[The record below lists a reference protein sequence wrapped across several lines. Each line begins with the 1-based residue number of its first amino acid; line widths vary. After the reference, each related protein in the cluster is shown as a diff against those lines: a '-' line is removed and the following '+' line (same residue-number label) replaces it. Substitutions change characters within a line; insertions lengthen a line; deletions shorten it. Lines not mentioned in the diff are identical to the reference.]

1 MGLGC
6 VNMQLSRSF
15 GTIHA
20 GHLSEDFL
28 TVEEYYY
35 FLRDEFLPGS
45 KWIHAGAFALEEGD
59 KAGRVHI
66 QFYMEHERK
75 RPRTLAKMFQVTTE
89 YLFRTVI
96 NAPSAWDYCTGQ
108 GRHEGKQAFDRLQF
122 GEPLLTESGNKAD
135 LKLLVG
141 LIVTG
146 THPTE
151 ILKEH
156 PYAYTVHRRRIWD
169 LYLDIKG
176 IDRLERS
183 QEEWR
188 GR

>member
-1 MGLGC
+1 
-6 VNMQLSRSF
+6 MQLSRCF

-35 FLRDEFLPGS
+35 FLRDELLPAQR
-45 KWIHAGAFALEEGD
+45 WIHAGAFALEEGS
-59 KAGRVHI
+59 KTGTTHI

-75 RPRTLAKMFQVTTE
+75 RPRTLAKMFDVTSE
-89 YLFRTVI
+89 YVFRVVI
-96 NAPSAWDYCTGQ
+96 SPTGSWDYCTGS

-122 GEPLLTESGNKAD
+122 GEPLLTETGNKAD

-141 LIVTG
+141 LIVSG

-156 PYAYTVHRRRIWD
+156 PYAYTVHRRRVWD
-169 LYLDIKG
+169 LFFDLKG
-176 IDRLERS
+176 IDKLERI
-183 QEEWR
+183 EEEFR

>member
-1 MGLGC
+1 
-6 VNMQLSRSF
+6 MQLSRCF

-35 FLRDEFLPGS
+35 FLRDEIIPGFD
-45 KWIHAGAFALEEGD
+45 WVHAGAFALEEGS
-59 KAGRVHI
+59 KTGTTHI
-66 QFYMEHERK
+66 QFYMEHKRK
-75 RPRTLAKMFQVTTE
+75 RPRTLARDFQLTTE
-89 YLFRTVI
+89 YIFRNVI
-96 NAPSAWDYCTGQ
+96 SPTGSWDYCTGS
-108 GRHEGKQAFDRLQF
+108 GRHEGKQAFDRFQF
-122 GEPLLTESGNKAD
+122 GEPLLQETGNKAD
-135 LKLLVG
+135 LKMVVS

-146 THPTE
+146 AHPTE

-169 LYLDIKG
+169 LFLDLKNM
-176 IDRLERS
+176 DRLERS